1 MWRWLSGLSRG
12 NYENEHIAGSYHAAH
27 AVMYGFLI
35 GGYVA
40 LIMFHLAAAGRHF
53 RAAREAGFVDSA
65 RRAESRGED
74 ADSAGC

>member
-1 MWRWLSGLSRG
+1 MWLWLSGLSRG

-53 RAAREAGFVDSA
+53 RAAREAGFVESA
-65 RRAESRGED
+65 HRAEARGDD
-74 ADSAGC
+74 ADTAGC